1 MEQLSRLVR
10 PGAVA
15 VSQRDIIDRCVLV
28 MLNEACY
35 ILSEGMSREAAMHAD
50 PCSSVAHAVCLMHND
65 LSRHRGTTCGS
76 GSSNGDG
83 GRVCTVLRWTVLL
96 C

>member
-1 MEQLSRLVR
+1 MEQLSRLVK

-35 ILSEGMSREAAMHAD
+35 ILSEGMSREATVHAD
-50 PCSSVAHAVCLMHND
+50 PCICLVHALCLVHNHIIQASWHD
-65 LSRHRGTTCGS
+65 LRI
-76 GSSNGDG
+76 
-83 GRVCTVLRWTVLL
+83 WI
-96 C
+96 